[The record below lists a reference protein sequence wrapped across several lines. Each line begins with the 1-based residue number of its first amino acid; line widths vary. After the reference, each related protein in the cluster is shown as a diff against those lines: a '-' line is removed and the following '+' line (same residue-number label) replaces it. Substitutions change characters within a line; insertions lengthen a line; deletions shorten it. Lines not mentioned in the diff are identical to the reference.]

1 MIELI
6 RVHRVHHAHIVGD
19 AVKMGISELTDT
31 DMEDAAARY
40 EALSAQEQLSGLSLS
55 IANAS
60 PGSLR
65 SLYS

>member
-1 MIELI
+1 
-6 RVHRVHHAHIVGD
+6 
-19 AVKMGISELTDT
+19 MGISELTDT

>member
-1 MIELI
+1 MNKLS
-6 RVHRVHHAHIVGD
+6 D

-60 PGSLR
+60 PASLR